1 MRRFTIFCCAAGLA
15 GCAGSG
21 DQTATDTAAPS
32 AMAGDSMAAGATA
45 GSTGAG
51 GGRLALADLAGRWN
65 VRSVPESGSD
75 TSATTYVL
83 TTTSDTTGW
92 TVTFPNRA
100 RPIPARVVATDG
112 DSVVT
117 EAGPFESARR
127 RGVQVRTRNVMR
139 LQNGRLTGMTT
150 ARYQTTGPD
159 SVLRLRIEGTRA
171 P

>member
-1 MRRFTIFCCAAGLA
+1 MRHFTIFCCAVGIA

-21 DQTATDTAAPS
+21 DQTETDTTAS
-32 AMAGDSMAAGATA
+32 GAMAGDAMAGVPADPAAGA
-45 GSTGAG
+45 GSGT
-51 GGRLALADLAGRWN
+51 LALADLAGRWN
-65 VRSVPESGSD
+65 VRSVPESGTD
-75 TSATTYVL
+75 TSATTYVF
-83 TTTSDTTGW
+83 TATSDTTGW
-92 TVTFPNRA
+92 TVTFPNRQ
-100 RPIPARVVATDG
+100 RPIPARVIATAG

-139 LQNGRLTGMTT
+139 LQNGQLTGMTT

-159 SVLRLRIEGTRA
+159 SVLRLRIEGMRA